1 MLCPHHT
8 ARKIFLPQPGTELTP
23 AAVAAW
29 GPKHWV
35 TRQAPD
41 YAILKPACCGQTPN
55 RRSRGLYFLLLERQ
69 RSRNCCYISNT
80 CPPPVNKEDK
90 PEAVHLQKT
99 AEEPERTRRRWGGT
113 QGRQDGRSQG
123 KEVPRSW
130 FCTTRRLQKW
140 LQERRR
146 LPTFTFPS
154 RGYWRH
160 SPALVFLFALGW
172 GAAHL
177 WTLICTYLSVA
188 PTRPRRPPRVHP
200 GRALVFGDHWNRQTG
215 PRIRGLSP
223 TSSPHLRTFT
233 FPYLPSENFCE
244 TPFIRWYNYMAISK
258 KEKEKSTH
266 FTLDSFHSL
275 IRKGDVCF

>member
-1 MLCPHHT
+1 MFCPHHT
-8 ARKIFLPQPGTELTP
+8 ACKIFLPQPGTELTP
-23 AAVAAW
+23 PAVEAW
-29 GPKHWV
+29 SPKHWI
-35 TRQAPD
+35 TRQVPD
-41 YAILKPACCGQTPN
+41 YATLKPECCGHMPN
-55 RRSRGLYFLLLERQ
+55 HRSRGLYFLLLEWQ
-69 RSRNCCYISNT
+69 RSRNCCYVSNT

-99 AEEPERTRRRWGGT
+99 AEEPERRRRGWGGT

-130 FCTTRRLQKW
+130 FCTTTRFQKW
-140 LQERRR
+140 FQERRR

-188 PTRPRRPPRVHP
+188 PPDP
-200 GRALVFGDHWNRQTG
+200 AG
-215 PRIRGLSP
+215 PSESTPEEPWCSGTTEIDRLDPESEDYHRL
-223 TSSPHLRTFT
+223 PHLTWEPFT

-244 TPFIRWYNYMAISK
+244 TPFLRWYNYMAISK
-258 KEKEKSTH
+258 KEKSTH
-266 FTLDSFHSL
+266 FTLDSFPSL